1 MLGQLARASGRR
13 VEVGVA
19 VAVVDGS
26 VYTVP
31 MVASA
36 QLILATAMSG

>member
-19 VAVVDGS
+19 VVDGA
-26 VYTVP
+26 VYTAQ
-31 MVASA
+31 MVAIA
-36 QLILATAMSG
+36 QRILATAVSG